1 MLSINLFPMVF
12 FAVNIM
18 AISGIIKTKKIIAKI
33 VILSKL
39 QTALNTYNVWCMT
52 SVQAYPYLLNHLN
65 SILDNSTVVLQQE

>member
-39 QTALNTYNVWCMT
+39 QTALNTFIMYGV
-52 SVQAYPYLLNHLN
+52 
-65 SILDNSTVVLQQE
+65 